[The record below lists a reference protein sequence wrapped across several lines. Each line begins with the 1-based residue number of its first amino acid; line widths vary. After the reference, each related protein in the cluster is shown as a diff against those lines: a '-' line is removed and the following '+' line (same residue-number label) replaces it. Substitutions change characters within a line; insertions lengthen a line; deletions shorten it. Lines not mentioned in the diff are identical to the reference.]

1 MTMTPRALGQELL
14 ESTIE
19 KAKRRGPLLR
29 RYTVSRLDENGREKI
44 TEHMAPATA
53 EFENAFNAFSRGTLI
68 TTDHGACAIED
79 LRPGM
84 MVETKERGLQE
95 VVWIGSMMMVPH
107 APVAD
112 PAQLRMIRV
121 SPDRFG
127 LSRPAGDMM
136 VGPGARLLHFPDVL
150 RDDEVRGQTY
160 TPFGEFTDGDT
171 VYEVTPASSVE
182 VFHLCLAQH
191 ATIYAQGMEVETF
204 HPGYH
209 LQDTMGP
216 NKLALFLSLFP
227 HITALRDFGL
237 LAHPRMSLQA
247 LTRLH
252 AA

>member
-29 RYTVSRLDENGREKI
+29 RYTVSRLDDAGREKI
-44 TEHMAPATA
+44 TEHMAPATF
-53 EFENAFNAFSRGTLI
+53 EFENAFNAFPRGTLI
-68 TTDHGACAIED
+68 TTDQGVCAIED

-84 MVETKERGLQE
+84 KVVTQERGPQE

-112 PAQLRMIRV
+112 PAQVRMTRV

-127 LSRPAGDMM
+127 LSRPAGDLM

-150 RDDEVRGQTY
+150 RDDDVRGQVY
-160 TPFGEFTDGDT
+160 TPFTEFADGDT
-171 VYEVTPASSVE
+171 VFEITPPSAIE
-182 VFHLCLAQH
+182 LFHVCLASH
-191 ATIYAQGMEVETF
+191 ATIFAQGLPVETF
-204 HPGYH
+204 HPGYY
-209 LQDTMGP
+209 LNDTMGP
-216 NKLALFLSLFP
+216 NKLALFLSMFP
-227 HITALRDFGL
+227 HVTALRDFGL
-237 LAHPRMSLQA
+237 LAHPRMTLRA
-247 LTRLH
+247 LTQLD

>member
-14 ESTIE
+14 ESSIE

-29 RYTVSRLDENGREKI
+29 RYTVARLDETGREKL
-44 TEHMAPATA
+44 TEHMAPATP
-53 EFENAFNAFSRGTLI
+53 EFENAFNAFPRGTLI
-68 TTDHGACAIED
+68 TTDTGRCAIED

-84 MVETKERGLQE
+84 KVETGEHGAQE

-112 PAQLRMIRV
+112 PDQVRMIRV

-127 LSRPAGDMM
+127 LSRPAGDLM
-136 VGPGARLLHFPDVL
+136 VGPGARLLHFPDAM
-150 RDDEVRGQTY
+150 RDDDVRGQVY
-160 TPFGEFTDGDT
+160 TPFTEFTDGDT
-171 VYEVTPASSVE
+171 VFEVTPPSSVE

-191 ATIYAQGMEVETF
+191 ATIYANGLPVESF

-209 LQDTMGP
+209 MADGMGP
-216 NKLALFLSLFP
+216 NRLALFLSMFP

-237 LAHPRMSLQA
+237 LAHPRM
-247 LTRLH
+247 TLH
-252 AA
+252 ALMRLDAA